1 MQLKIIEE
9 TMGRGHGRVLR
20 ALKVKGF
27 LEEKDII
34 SMCLLQVKDA
44 QRLINQLLSEGFV

>member
-1 MQLKIIEE
+1 MQLRIIEE
-9 TMGRGHGRVLR
+9 TMGKGHGRVLR

-44 QRLINQLLSEGFV
+44 QRLIN

>member
-1 MQLKIIEE
+1 MLLKIIEE
-9 TMGRGHGRVLR
+9 TMSKGHTRVLR
-20 ALKVKGF
+20 TLKVKGF

-44 QRLINQLLSEGFV
+44 